1 MSETGIRTAVRLLD
15 ARDLPAVDA
24 VMLAAFDPIFGE
36 AWTSGQ
42 CLATF
47 ALPGYVWLG
56 AGGSGPGSLAGFA
69 LFRTIANESELL
81 LLAVDPS
88 HRSRGVGSSLI
99 AAWLAN
105 CNDAKVSRCF
115 LEVRADNLAHD
126 LYLRS
131 GFENVA
137 RRANYYRGADGI
149 LRDAIT
155 MQYRRS

>member
-1 MSETGIRTAVRLLD
+1 MSESRASTAVRLLD

-24 VMLAAFDPIFGE
+24 VMKRAFDPVFGE
-36 AWTSGQ
+36 AWTSAQ

-56 AGGSGPGSLAGFA
+56 AEGSDPGSLAGFA
-69 LFRTIANESELL
+69 LCRTIADESELL
-81 LLAVDPS
+81 LLAVDPA

-99 AAWLAN
+99 AAWLTN
-105 CNDAKVSRCF
+105 CDDAKVSRRF
-115 LEVRADNLAHD
+115 LEVRADNSARD

-137 RRANYYRGADGI
+137 RRANYYRGTDGI

-155 MQYRRS
+155 MQYGRS